1 MNSLTSI
8 HQPSY
13 FPWQGL
19 LNKIKESEKF
29 IVMDGVQ
36 FLDGGYQN
44 RNIFLEKNFNIH
56 MLTIP
61 VEKKNYFDKT
71 IKDMHIA
78 DKRWQK
84 KHLRFLMQ
92 NYNKHPFFE
101 EILEEIEPIYVK
113 EYTFIAD
120 VLIDSMIILFKLFD
134 IKSTIILQSNLT
146 YYKESKKNDLIL
158 ELLKGT
164 DSKNYLSGIGAKN
177 YQIEEE
183 FELRNIKLF
192 YQDFKQ
198 IPYQQFKNSSFSEGL
213 SSLDLLFNVGKNS
226 AHNYI

>member
-1 MNSLTSI
+1 MNLTSI

-19 LNKIKESEKF
+19 LNKINESDTF
-29 IVMDGVQ
+29 IIMNEVQ

-44 RNIFLEKNFNIH
+44 RNIFLDKNLSVH

-61 VEKKNYFDKT
+61 IEKKNYFDKT
-71 IKDMHIA
+71 IKEMRIA

-92 NYNKHPFFE
+92 NYNRHPYFE
-101 EILEEIEPIYVK
+101 EILHEIEPVYIN
-113 EYTFIAD
+113 EYNFLVD
-120 VLIDSMIILFKLFD
+120 VLVDSMTLCYKLFEMN
-134 IKSTIILQSNLT
+134 TQLILQSDLAYN
-146 YYKESKKNDLIL
+146 KESKKSDLIF
-158 ELLKGT
+158 ELLKCSN
-164 DSKNYLSGIGAKN
+164 SKNYLSGTGAKS
-177 YQIEEE
+177 YQENGE
-183 FELRNIKLF
+183 FEQNGINLI

-198 IPYQQFKNSSFSEGL
+198 TPYEQYKNSTFTEGL

>member
-1 MNSLTSI
+1 MNLTSI

-13 FPWQGL
+13 LPWQGL
-19 LNKIKESEKF
+19 LNKIQKSKKF

-44 RNIFLEKNFNIH
+44 RNIFLDKNLNVH
-56 MLTIP
+56 MLTIA

-71 IKDMHIA
+71 IKEMRIA

-92 NYNKHPFFE
+92 NYNRHPYFG
-101 EILEEIEPIYVK
+101 EILEEVEPLYTK
-113 EYTFIAD
+113 EYNFLSD
-120 VLIDSMIILFKLFD
+120 VLIDSMTLCCKLFK
-134 IKSTIILQSNLT
+134 IETQIILQSDLLYN
-146 YYKESKKNDLIL
+146 KESKKSDLIF
-158 ELLKGT
+158 ELLKCSN
-164 DSKNYLSGIGAKN
+164 SKNYLSGVGAKS
-177 YQIEEE
+177 YQSEEE
-183 FELRNIKLF
+183 FEQNSIKLF

-198 IPYQQFKNSSFSEGL
+198 MPYEQYKNSSFTEGL
-213 SSLDLLFNVGKNS
+213 SSLDLLFNVGKNL

>member
-1 MNSLTSI
+1 MNLTSI

-13 FPWQGL
+13 LPWQGL
-19 LNKIKESEKF
+19 LNKIQKSEKF

-44 RNIFLEKNFNIH
+44 RNIFLDKNFSVH

-61 VEKKNYFDKT
+61 IEKKNYFDKT
-71 IKDMHIA
+71 IKEMRIA

-92 NYNKHPFFE
+92 NYNRHPYFG
-101 EILEEIEPIYVK
+101 EILEEIEPIYTK

-120 VLIDSMIILFKLFD
+120 ILIDSMIVLFKLFD
-134 IKSTIILQSNLT
+134 IKSTIVLQSDLEYN
-146 YYKESKKNDLIL
+146 KESKKSDLIF
-158 ELLKGT
+158 ELLKCS
-164 DSKNYLSGIGAKN
+164 DSKNYLSGTGAKS
-177 YQIEEE
+177 YQTEEE
-183 FELRNIKLF
+183 FEQRSIKLF
-192 YQDFKQ
+192 YQEFKQ
-198 IPYQQFKNSSFSEGL
+198 IPYEQHKNSAFSEGL
-213 SSLDLLFNVGKNS
+213 SSLDLLFNVGRNS

>member
-1 MNSLTSI
+1 MNLTSI

-29 IVMDGVQ
+29 IVMEEVQ

-44 RNIFLEKNFNIH
+44 RNIFLDKNFSVH

-61 VEKKNYFDKT
+61 IEKKNYFDKT
-71 IKDMHIA
+71 IKEMRIA

-92 NYNKHPFFE
+92 NYNRHPHFE
-101 EILEEIEPIYVK
+101 EILEEIEPLYTK
-113 EYTFIAD
+113 EYNFLVDI
-120 VLIDSMIILFKLFD
+120 LIDSMSLCCKLFE
-134 IKSTIILQSNLT
+134 IETQIILQSDLLYN
-146 YYKESKKNDLIL
+146 KECRKSDLIF
-158 ELLKGT
+158 ELLKCSN
-164 DSKNYLSGIGAKN
+164 SKNYLSGVGAKG
-177 YQIEEE
+177 YQTEEE
-183 FELRNIKLF
+183 FEQKDIKLF

-198 IPYQQFKNSSFSEGL
+198 TSYEQYKNSSFAEGL
-213 SSLDLLFNVGKNS
+213 SSLDLLFNVGKNL

>member
-1 MNSLTSI
+1 MSLTSI

-19 LNKIKESEKF
+19 LNKINASEKF

-44 RNIFLEKNFNIH
+44 RNIFLDKNFNVH

-61 VEKKNYFDKT
+61 IEKKNYFDKT
-71 IKDMHIA
+71 IKEMRIA

-92 NYNKHPFFE
+92 NYNRHPYFG
-101 EILEEIEPIYVK
+101 EILQEIEPLYTK
-113 EYTFIAD
+113 EYSFLVDI
-120 VLIDSMIILFKLFD
+120 LMDSMLLCCKLFE
-134 IKSTIILQSNLT
+134 IETQIILQSDLEYN
-146 YYKESKKNDLIL
+146 KESKKSDLIF
-158 ELLKGT
+158 ELLQCS
-164 DSKNYLSGIGAKN
+164 DSKNYLSGTGAKG
-177 YQIEEE
+177 YQEDEE
-183 FELRNIKLF
+183 FEQKGIKLL

-198 IPYQQFKNSSFSEGL
+198 TPYEQYKSSTFTEGL
-213 SSLDLLFNVGKNS
+213 SSLDLLFNVGRNL
-226 AHNYI
+226 AHSYI

>member
-29 IVMDGVQ
+29 IIMDEVQ

-44 RNIFLEKNFNIH
+44 RNTFLDKNLNIH

-61 VEKKNYFDKT
+61 IEKKNYFDKT

-92 NYNKHPFFE
+92 NYNRHPFFE
-101 EILEEIEPIYVK
+101 EILEEIEPIYTK
-113 EYTFIAD
+113 EYIFIVD
-120 VLIDSMIILFKLFD
+120 VLIDSMVVLFKLFD

-146 YYKESKKNDLIL
+146 YDKESKKNDLIL
-158 ELLKGT
+158 ELLKNT
-164 DSKNYLSGIGAKN
+164 DSKNYLSGIGAKS
-177 YQIEEE
+177 YQTDEE

-198 IPYQQFKNSSFSEGL
+198 VSYTQFKNSSFSEGL